1 MLIQKA
7 DLAAATTAM
16 LVAVRRRECW
26 LDERVPPFRAGPNWL
41 MPLTDEGHW
50 GAAGQ
55 RCAWDA
61 YLAVDTIAAPV
72 AGVFAFCRR
81 SPQLSRCTSHLAG

>member
-1 MLIQKA
+1 MLIQTA
-7 DLAAATTAM
+7 DLDAAAAAM
-16 LVAVRRRECW
+16 LEAVRRREGW
-26 LDERVPPFRAGPNWL
+26 LDERVPLFGAGANWL

-55 RCAWDA
+55 RWAWDA
-61 YLAVDTIAAPV
+61 CLAVDTIAAPA
-72 AGVFAFCRR
+72 AGAFAFCRR